1 MKFGIVLITFLII
14 SVVSVHA
21 QYFGAGFSPYTG
33 INSPSGNLAGQSPAR
48 FNLQTG
54 ASFGTGYGNGSLFS
68 TYIAPSFNQNL
79 SKKFTLTAG
88 AVISN
93 TTFNNTALWNSE
105 GQLTP
110 VSGNLTT
117 FTLYTSGAY
126 QVNERL
132 TVTGSAYKTINP
144 AFNAR
149 LNPDQLQMEAQGM
162 SVGFGYKVGENLHI
176 GAEIRMQQGNSNFYN
191 PYVNPFGNSYR
202 SGFYGY

>member
-1 MKFGIVLITFLII
+1 MKFRILVIIFLII
-14 SVVSVHA
+14 SVLSVHA
-21 QYFGAGFSPYTG
+21 QYFGTGFSPYTG
-33 INSPSGNLAGQSPAR
+33 NNSLSGALTRQSPAR

-54 ASFGTGYGNGSLFS
+54 ASFGTGYGSGSLFT
-68 TYIAPSFNQNL
+68 TYLTPSFTQNL
-79 SKKFTLTAG
+79 SKKFTLSAG

-93 TTFNNTALWNSE
+93 TTFNNTALWNSD
-105 GQLTP
+105 GWLTP

-132 TVTGSAYKTINP
+132 TVSGSAYKTINP

-162 SVGFGYKVGENLHI
+162 SFGVGYKVGENLHI

-191 PYVNPFGNSYR
+191 PYVNPFGNSYS